1 MKRYMIIVYNDQGII
16 ARSYDVRQDALDRIL
31 DAAEM
36 GLQAQL
42 YELQLID
49 EEHPEAGLK
58 YVFVEG

>member
-1 MKRYMIIVYNDQGII
+1 MKRFLILIYNDQGVI
-16 ARSYDVRQDALDRIL
+16 ARTYDFRSAVEHRKEDAKEL
-31 DAAEM
+31 
-36 GLQAQL
+36 GLQVQV